1 MEIPSPLQ
9 ASRFLS
15 SWDQVSNNIPS
26 NMVAG
31 IFDNIF
37 DGIQRPLE
45 VIADESKSV
54 FIPRGI
60 EVPKLDQTKDWH
72 FVVNKDL

>member
-1 MEIPSPLQ
+1 MIRSLLQ
-9 ASRFLS
+9 ASLFPS
-15 SWDQVSNNIPS
+15 SSDQVSNTTPS
-26 NMVAG
+26 DMVAG

>member
-1 MEIPSPLQ
+1 VIPSPLL

-15 SWDQVSNNIPS
+15 SWDQVSNNTPS
-26 NMVAG
+26 NIVAG

-45 VIADESKSV
+45 VIADMSKSV

-72 FVVNKDL
+72 FVVNKGL